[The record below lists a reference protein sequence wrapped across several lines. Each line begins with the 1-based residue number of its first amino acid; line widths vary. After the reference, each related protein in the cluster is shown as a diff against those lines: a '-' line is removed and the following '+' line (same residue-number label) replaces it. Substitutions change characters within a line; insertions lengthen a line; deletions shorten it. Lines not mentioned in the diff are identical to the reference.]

1 MTQLLEID
9 RRTMLERMAQLL
21 GAATAAGF
29 SVPSL
34 ATAAAGTKRYLDA
47 PVFSLLSAVA
57 DTIVPRTDTPGAIDA
72 RVPAK
77 LDAMFANWASGER
90 RVELGQALLTI
101 DRLAREQEGKGFAAL
116 AADRRKTF
124 LTAHDVAALKIV
136 PRATKLS
143 SMETMLA
150 APSYADPGYGKL
162 KELIVLLYYYSE
174 EALSSELTYEHVPG
188 SWTPSIPITPET
200 RPSGG
205 FELF

>member
-1 MTQLLEID
+1 MIQLMELD
-9 RRTMLERMAQLL
+9 RRSMLGRMLQLT
-21 GAATAAGF
+21 GAAAMGGF
-29 SVPSL
+29 SGEAL
-34 ATAAAGTKRYLDA
+34 AKAVASGKRYLDTPA
-47 PVFSLLSAVA
+47 FELLSAVA
-57 DTIVPRTDTPGAIDA
+57 DTIVPRTDTPGALEA
-72 RVPAK
+72 KVPAK
-77 LDAMFANWASGER
+77 LDAMLATWAAGEQR
-90 RVELGQALLTI
+90 FELSQALLTI
-101 DRLAREQEGKGFAAL
+101 ERIAQAQLSQGFAAL
-116 AADRRKTF
+116 SADQRKTF
-124 LTAHDVAALKIV
+124 LTAYDLAALKIV

-188 SWTPSIPITPET
+188 NWTPSIPITPET